1 MNWKLR
7 GKHKQDG
14 EPTPEDPVEIET
26 VGSNKNFVNMEDVEE
41 KNSNGMVYNIKN
53 NVLTIK
59 GTATEN
65 TTLIFNSKI
74 SVDLKANTYTLN
86 TNKNGSLTGVFGYYI
101 YGVLTPSGSRKILI
115 DGGNLASST
124 NTGIKTQT
132 LTENNYYDC
141 CFGIYFA
148 KNCTTDMTLMP
159 KLEKGSIATP
169 YSLFGI
175 GSVEIDV
182 VNNNSTKSQTVI
194 MPVQQEMLEGDYVA
208 DVEHHE
214 WKKLVLTGDE
224 TITYYDAPSTEI
236 ANNLDTAYFTIGIS
250 EKAQGNLNNIINNMF
265 KNLYTASAI
274 WGNASS
280 TSEKLKESISVDSA
294 IRLRINKDRLEGYE
308 NSLTGNEKIT
318 LLKTYI
324 KSKYDSRTPIIIY
337 YKLATPVDLELT
349 SEQKAVRET
358 KLNTYKN
365 ITNINLSDE
374 LASID
379 IEYKKDQDTINKNYE
394 NRLAALESASIS

>member
-1 MNWKLR
+1 
-7 GKHKQDG
+7 
-14 EPTPEDPVEIET
+14 
-26 VGSNKNFVNMEDVEE
+26 MEDVEE

-86 TNKNGSLTGVFGYYI
+86 ANKNGSLTGVFGYYI
-101 YGVLTPSGSRKILI
+101 YGSTAQSSARKILI

-124 NTGIKTQT
+124 NTGIKTQI
-132 LTENNYYDC
+132 LTDDYYNC
-141 CFGIYFA
+141 CFAIYFG
-148 KNCTTDMTLMP
+148 KNCTVNMTLTP

-169 YSLFGI
+169 YSPFGI

-250 EKAQGNLNNIINNMF
+250 EKAQGNLNNIISNMF
-265 KNLYTASAI
+265 KNVYTGSAI

-280 TSEKLKESISVDSA
+280 TSETLKESISVDSA
-294 IRLRINKDRLEGYE
+294 IRLRINKDRLEGYK

>member
-7 GKHKQDG
+7 GKHKRDG
-14 EPTPEDPVEIET
+14 EPTPEDPVEIKT

-59 GTATEN
+59 GTSTAN

-74 SVDLKANTYTLN
+74 AVDIKANAYTLN
-86 TNKNGSLTGVFGYYI
+86 ANKNGSLTGVFGYYI
-101 YGVLTPSGSRKILI
+101 YGSTAQSSARKILI

-124 NTGIKTQT
+124 NTGIKTQI
-132 LTENNYYDC
+132 LTDDYYNC
-141 CFGIYFA
+141 CFAIYFG
-148 KNCTTDMTLMP
+148 KNCTVNMTLTP

-169 YSLFGI
+169 YSPFGI

-250 EKAQGNLNNIINNMF
+250 EKAQGNLNNIISNMF
-265 KNLYTASAI
+265 KNVYTGSAI

-280 TSEKLKESISVDSA
+280 TSETLKESISVDSA
-294 IRLRINKDRLEGYE
+294 IRLRINKDRLEGYK

>member
-14 EPTPEDPVEIET
+14 EPTPEDLVKIKT

-59 GTATEN
+59 GTATAN

-74 SVDLKANTYTLN
+74 SVDLKANAYTLN
-86 TNKNGSLTGVFGYYI
+86 ANKNGSLTGVFGYYI
-101 YGVLTPSGSRKILI
+101 YGSTAQSSARKTLI

-124 NTGIKTQT
+124 NTGIKTQI
-132 LTENNYYDC
+132 LNDDYYNC
-141 CFGIYFA
+141 CFAIYFG
-148 KNCTTDMTLMP
+148 KNCTANMTLTP

-169 YSLFGI
+169 YSPFGI

-250 EKAQGNLNNIINNMF
+250 EKAQGNLNNIISNMF

-274 WGNASS
+274 LGNASS
-280 TSEKLKESISVDSA
+280 TSETLKESISVDSV

-337 YKLATPVDLELT
+337 YKLATPINLELT
-349 SEQKAVRET
+349 EEQKAIREQ

-365 ITNINLSDE
+365 ITNINLSDK

>member
-14 EPTPEDPVEIET
+14 EPTPEDLVKIKT

-59 GTATEN
+59 GAATAN

-74 SVDLKANTYTLN
+74 SVDLEANAYTLN
-86 TNKNGSLTGVFGYYI
+86 ANKNGSLTGVFGYYI
-101 YGVLTPSGSRKILI
+101 YGSTAQSSARKTLI

-124 NTGIKTQT
+124 NTGIKTQI
-132 LTENNYYDC
+132 LNDDYYNC
-141 CFGIYFA
+141 CFAIYFG
-148 KNCTTDMTLMP
+148 KNCTANMTLTP

-169 YSLFGI
+169 YSPFGI

-214 WKKLVLTGDE
+214 WKKLT
-224 TITYYDAPSTEI
+224 
-236 ANNLDTAYFTIGIS
+236 
-250 EKAQGNLNNIINNMF
+250 
-265 KNLYTASAI
+265 
-274 WGNASS
+274 
-280 TSEKLKESISVDSA
+280 
-294 IRLRINKDRLEGYE
+294 
-308 NSLTGNEKIT
+308 LTGNEDWEEATASNFKAYLCRNLILDNSLNDLT
-318 LLKTYI
+318 TYCNFFSGFNNESWTSMPDNSI
-324 KSKYDSRTPIIIY
+324 IAGRDSRHQILIRYDKCNSVEEFKSYLKQQYEAENPVVVY

-379 IEYKKDQDTINKNYE
+379 VEYKKDIETMNKNIE